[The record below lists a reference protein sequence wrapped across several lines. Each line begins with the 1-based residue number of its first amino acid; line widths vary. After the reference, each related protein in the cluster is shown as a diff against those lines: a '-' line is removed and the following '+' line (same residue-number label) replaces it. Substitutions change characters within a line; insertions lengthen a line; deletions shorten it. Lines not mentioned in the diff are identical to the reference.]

1 MSSQTVKN
9 KIFIVPYYESI
20 EEESIN
26 FNCIVIPFS
35 EFGDSKKP
43 SYIYNGHEKVSFKKR
58 HLVYKKIFLN
68 EFVE

>member
-1 MSSQTVKN
+1 MSSQTVEN
-9 KIFIVPYYESI
+9 KIFIVPYYKSI

-26 FNCIVIPFS
+26 FNNFVIPFS

-43 SYIYNGHEKVSFKKR
+43 SYLYNGHEKVSFKKR

>member
-1 MSSQTVKN
+1 MSSQPVEN

-20 EEESIN
+20 KEESIN

-35 EFGDSKKP
+35 EFGASKKP
-43 SYIYNGHEKVSFKKR
+43 SYIYSGHEKVEFKKR
-58 HLVYKKIFLN
+58 HLAYKKIFLN